1 MGGLV
6 QSKHIMNVIQCFIPQ
21 RGNEH
26 YLNKRGPDNET
37 FFSLKANNGQG
48 ALLLYNG
55 IVNEFIGYTLRNML
69 KRDLTI
75 ENYFAL
81 LKENIS
87 SS

>member
-1 MGGLV
+1 MGGLA

-26 YLNKRGPDNET
+26 HLNKRGPDNET

-55 IVNEFIGYTLRNML
+55 IVNEFT
-69 KRDLTI
+69 
-75 ENYFAL
+75 AL
-81 LKENIS
+81 LSVTHSGTCSKET
-87 SS
+87 